1 MKLLLDTHVLLWAAS
16 GSSRLSAK
24 ARNLIEDVENDLIF
38 SAASIWEVVIKHMLG
53 RPDFRADPAD
63 LRSRSL
69 ANGYV
74 ELSVAS
80 GHALAVAALPPI
92 HKDPFDRLLV
102 AQAMVEGATLVTVDE
117 TVSRYPGSIV
127 LV

>member
-1 MKLLLDTHVLLWAAS
+1 MKLLLDTHILLWAAG
-16 GSSRLSAK
+16 GSPHLSAA

-38 SAASIWEVVIKHMLG
+38 SAASIWEVVIKHMLR
-53 RPDFRADPAD
+53 RPDFRADPDD

-102 AQAMVEGATLVTVDE
+102 AQASVEGATLVTADK